1 MSGKTVE
8 VYPSS
13 PNTIFQQTA
22 YTVCVH
28 GKAQMTSPTIHI
40 QGVSYDVIEGIK
52 IILEDNFTRMSKEI
66 DHLLQ
71 AKGII

>member
-1 MSGKTVE
+1 MSDKIVE
-8 VYPSS
+8 VYPSK

-22 YTVCVH
+22 YTICIH
-28 GKAQMTSPTIHI
+28 GKSQMTSPTIHI
-40 QGVSYDVIEGIK
+40 QGVEYDVIEGIK

-71 AKGII
+71 SKGII